1 MSQPI
6 DIIEKKRYHPKDP
19 DYFKTYFQENNKGV
33 LVPCPRCNR
42 CTSKHNLS
50 KHMKRNI
57 CLKRCVVDITLELAS
72 RLGLNPEPISE
83 SDQEEQNHSDLIASE
98 NDYLNSTN

>member
-1 MSQPI
+1 MNNTT
-6 DIIEKKRYHPKDP
+6 DIIAKKQYHPKDP

-42 CTSKHNLS
+42 CTSKVNLS

-57 CLKRCVVDITLELAS
+57 CLKVFVKRITLEVAS
-72 RLGLNPEPISE
+72 RLGLNPEVCDE
-83 SDQEEQNHSDLIASE
+83 SGQEENNHSDLIPSG
-98 NDYLNSTN
+98 